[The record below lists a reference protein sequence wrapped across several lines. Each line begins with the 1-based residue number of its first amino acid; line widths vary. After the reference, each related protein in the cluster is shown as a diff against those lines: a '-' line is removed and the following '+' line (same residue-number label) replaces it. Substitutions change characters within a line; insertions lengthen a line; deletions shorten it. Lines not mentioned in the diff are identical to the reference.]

1 VADLE
6 IRRVPFGHYCPT
18 CDAEFGSVEFA
29 PPCPSCGA
37 ETLPDFANEQI
48 DVELLEAVP

>member
-1 VADLE
+1 L
-6 IRRVPFGHYCPT
+6 
-18 CDAEFGSVEFA
+18 EFA